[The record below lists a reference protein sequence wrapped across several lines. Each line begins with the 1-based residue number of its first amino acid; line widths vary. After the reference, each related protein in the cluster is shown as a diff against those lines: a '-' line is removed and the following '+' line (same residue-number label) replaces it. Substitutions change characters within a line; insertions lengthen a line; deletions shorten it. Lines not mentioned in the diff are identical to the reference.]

1 MSYEIQISGPVNITQ
16 TRASIDQLVEQ
27 RAAIVTCMS
36 QLMRKDHDYGVIPGT
51 GKPSLLKPGSEKILA
66 LFRLSAEPR
75 VEDLS
80 TPDTI
85 RYRVTVVVSHTPSGT
100 VIGYGLGEASSAEAK
115 YQWREAVC
123 NEEWE
128 QTPPDRR
135 RIKWKK
141 GYQGRPAYGVM
152 QVRTDMDDVANTI
165 LKMAKKR
172 AQIDGVLTSTAASD
186 VFAQDL
192 DDLVA
197 AGLDIAPETPVADA
211 MPERL
216 EKRADAPA
224 SSVAPSPAPTQSHAP
239 APAPAPVEHTSDP
252 SISPQQTFG
261 APPRTISPPQASR
274 FWAIAMQSGKKHTDV
289 MAYLRNVLGVQKKE
303 DIPESRYEEAIAW
316 AQGGGR

>member
-1 MSYEIQISGPVNITQ
+1 MSYEIQVATPVSITQ

-27 RAAIVTCMS
+27 RAAIVDCMS
-36 QLMRKDHDYGVIPGT
+36 RLMREGHDYGVIPGT
-51 GKPSLLKPGSEKILA
+51 NKRTLLKPGSEKILA

-85 RYRVTVVVSHTPSGT
+85 RYRINVVVTHTPSGT
-100 VIGYGLGEASSAEAK
+100 VIGYGVGEASSAESK
-115 YQWREAVC
+115 YQWREVVC

-135 RIKWKK
+135 RVKWKK
-141 GYQGRPAYGVM
+141 AYQGRPAFGVM
-152 QVRTDMDDVANTI
+152 QVRTDMEDVANTV

-172 AQIDGVLTSTAASD
+172 SQIDGVLTSTAASD

-197 AGLDIAPETPVADA
+197 AGLDVVAEPA
-211 MPERL
+211 MAEQMPDRL
-216 EKRADAPA
+216 ERRADAPA
-224 SSVAPSPAPTQSHAP
+224 SPASAPTAPAAAPSSAPSPAPAVAP
-239 APAPAPVEHTSDP
+239 AAQAQST
-252 SISPQQTFG
+252 QQTFG
-261 APPRTISPPQASR
+261 AAPRTISPPQASR

-289 MAYLRNVLGVQKKE
+289 MAYLRSVVGVQKKE
-303 DIPESRYEEAIAW
+303 DIPESRYDEAIAW
-316 AQGGGR
+316 AQGGGQ